1 MTLNYNRNF
10 IQKYTVMEI
19 LSFKISGKM
28 AHFRK
33 YYANNTA
40 FSFSIPPR
48 TTLMGI
54 VAAAMGWPKDSYYE
68 DLASE
73 NIQFGLRVLSPL
85 KKSFHRLNFLS
96 IKTTGDLSK
105 KWSSDFR
112 GEGGRIQTPFQVV
125 SAWDIGKGEV
135 VYQIFLKATADENP
149 IFESIK
155 THFFKNE
162 PVYNLTLGTA
172 NFSASLFDIELFE
185 DDSIKENSSEDYVL
199 MHSALPVEVVDDL
212 QFDKNDYDRYNFVE
226 EDMLPGDFIG
236 NGNREVRK
244 MNRLLFSITPNPLRV
259 KMNTSYYE
267 LKKNRKE
274 ALRIQF
280 MDL

>member
-1 MTLNYNRNF
+1 
-10 IQKYTVMEI
+10 MEI

-73 NIQFGLRVLSPL
+73 NIQFGIRVLSPL
-85 KKSFHRLNFLS
+85 KKSFHRLNLLS
-96 IKTTGDLSK
+96 IKSTGDMAK

-112 GEGGRIQTPFQVV
+112 GEGGRIQTPFEIV
-125 SAWDIGKGEV
+125 SGWNIGKDEV
-135 VYQIFLKATADENP
+135 CYQVFLKSNGNGNGNSVFDDVKAHLLNKD
-149 IFESIK
+149 
-155 THFFKNE
+155 
-162 PVYNLTLGTA
+162 PVYNITLGTA
-172 NFSASLFDIELFE
+172 NFSARISEIQLF
-185 DDSIKENSSEDYVL
+185 KESEIQEQTSNDFIFLHSAVPTDYVEEL
-199 MHSALPVEVVDDL
+199 R
-212 QFDKNDYDRYNFVE
+212 FDKDDYDSYNFVE

-236 NGNREVRK
+236 NKNREVRK
-244 MNRLLFSITPNPLRV
+244 MNKLLFSTTAHPLRV
-259 KMNTSYYE
+259 KLLGSFFVLADGADEMNIRFIDE
-267 LKKNRKE
+267 
-274 ALRIQF
+274 
-280 MDL
+280 

>member
-1 MTLNYNRNF
+1 
-10 IQKYTVMEI
+10 MEI

-40 FSFSIPPR
+40 FSFSVPPR

-73 NIQFGLRVLSPL
+73 NIQFGIRVLNPL

-96 IKTTGDLSK
+96 IKSSGDMAK
-105 KWSSDFR
+105 NWSSDFR
-112 GEGGRIQTPFQVV
+112 GEGGRIQTPFEVV
-125 SAWDIGKGEV
+125 TAWDLTKGDVAYQVFIKASDKGKS
-135 VYQIFLKATADENP
+135 VY
-149 IFESIK
+149 ESIK
-155 THFFKNE
+155 IHLLEKE
-162 PVYNLTLGTA
+162 PVYNITLGTA
-172 NFSASLFDIELFE
+172 NFTARITDIEIFTE
-185 DDSIKENSSEDYVL
+185 GNINTIESEDYVL
-199 MHSALPVEVVDDL
+199 MNSAVPVDMIEDL
-212 QFDKNDYDRYNFVE
+212 KFDKEEYENYNFVE
-226 EDMLPGDFIG
+226 EDMLPGDFIA

-259 KMNTSYYE
+259 KLNKYFYALKSKTSE
-267 LKKNRKE
+267 LN
-274 ALRIQF
+274 IQF
-280 MDL
+280 MDE